1 MQAGSTHLARVVRHS
16 GLRLGAMSVRAD
28 VDGTAARLR
37 SRLVRA
43 LVRAGTLTDPRWRA
57 AFLTVPRH
65 AFLPRYFQQAAGRW
79 FAVGRGDT
87 DWLTQIYAD
96 RVLVTQLD
104 GDSDRWAEARA
115 NGPVAGAP
123 TCSSSMP
130 TIMAVMLE
138 ALRVNDSDR
147 VLEIG
152 TGTGYNAALL
162 CAGLGDQR
170 VSTVDIDGTLA
181 ALAESQLAAAG
192 FHPTCVVGDGA
203 DGYED
208 NAPYDRVL
216 CTCAVPSIPLAWLAQ
231 TRPGGLVVTT
241 LSRPIGAGLVRITA
255 GDGPTG
261 EGRVLA
267 DDGRFMP
274 LRAADRHTVTWPTAA
289 DLGSTRSARLTAGV
303 ISPASPFEF
312 FAGLAAPDVRVMAT
326 GNEVVLLAHP
336 DGSWARHTGAVV
348 SQAGPRRLWDQIE
361 DAYELWQALGEPGR
375 ARFGITVTPDQQE
388 LWLDEAD
395 SPYRWDLA
403 G

>member
-1 MQAGSTHLARVVRHS
+1 
-16 GLRLGAMSVRAD
+16 MSVRAD
-28 VDGTAARLR
+28 VDGTAVRLR

-43 LVRAGTLTDPRWRA
+43 LVRSGTLTDPRWRD
-57 AFLTVPRH
+57 AFLKVPRH
-65 AFLPRYFQQAAGRW
+65 AFLPRYFQQAGRRW
-79 FAVGRGDT
+79 LAVERGDN

-104 GDSDRWAEARA
+104 GDGSRWEQAREH
-115 NGPVAGAP
+115 GPVTGAP

-162 CAGLGDQR
+162 CVGLGDQQ
-170 VSTVDIDGTLA
+170 VATVDIDRTLGVQ
-181 ALAESQLAAAG
+181 AEKHLDAAG
-192 FHPTCVVGDGA
+192 FRPTCVITDGA
-203 DGYED
+203 EGFDG

-216 CTCAVPSIPLAWLAQ
+216 CTCAVPTIPLAWLEQ
-231 TRPGGLVVTT
+231 TQPGGLVVTT
-241 LSRPIGAGLVRITA
+241 LSRPLGAGLVRITA
-255 GDGPTG
+255 GEGPTG

-274 LRAADRHTVTWPTAA
+274 LRAADTHTVTWPTQDDA
-289 DLGSTRSARLTAGV
+289 GSTRSARLSAAV
-303 ISPASPFEF
+303 ISPTSPFEF
-312 FAGLAAPDVRVMAT
+312 FAGLAVPDVQVMTA
-326 GNEVVLLAHP
+326 GRGAVLFAHP

-348 SQAGPRRLWDQIE
+348 SQSGPRRLWDEVE
-361 DAYELWQALGEPGR
+361 DAYGDWLALGEPRR
-375 ARFGITVTPDQQE
+375 ARFGITVTPETQE
-388 LWLDEAD
+388 LWLDTSD
-395 SPYRWDLA
+395 SAHRWPLT

>member
-1 MQAGSTHLARVVRHS
+1 
-16 GLRLGAMSVRAD
+16 MSVRAD

-43 LVRAGTLTDPRWRA
+43 LVRGGTLSDPRWRA

-65 AFLPRYFQQAAGRW
+65 AFLPRYFQQASGRW
-79 FAVGRGDT
+79 SAVERGDS
-87 DWLTQIYAD
+87 DWLARIYAD

-104 GDSDRWAEARA
+104 GDSTRWDEARD
-115 NGPVAGAP
+115 NGPVTGAP

-138 ALRVNDSDR
+138 ALQVTNSDR

-162 CAGLGDQR
+162 CVGLGDHR

-181 ALAESQLAAAG
+181 AQAERQLAGTG
-192 FHPTCVVGDGA
+192 FHPTCVVSDGA

-216 CTCAVPSIPLAWLAQ
+216 CTCAVPTIPLAWLAQ

-241 LSRPIGAGLVRITA
+241 LSRPLGAGLVRITA
-255 GDGPTG
+255 GDGATG

-274 LRAADRHTVTWPTAA
+274 LRAADRHSVTWPTA
-289 DLGSTRSARLTAGV
+289 DETGSTRGTRLSAGV

-312 FAGLAAPDVRVMAT
+312 FAGLAASDVQVMAA
-326 GNEVVLLAHP
+326 GDGVVLLAHP

-361 DAYELWQALGEPGR
+361 DAYDQWVSLGEPRR
-375 ARFGITVTPDQQE
+375 ARFGITVTPDRQE
-388 LWLDEAD
+388 LWLDDAG
-395 SPYRWDLA
+395 SPHRWDVA